1 MTKGRNPFLPP
12 GKEQGTVGS
21 YGMFVRERAVQDGL
35 FKYWPILSEDQL
47 GPCLVKAWKGEYET
61 ADEAFQDVRAMLERH
76 GRFFTEDEE
85 DEIEGFDWEAEF
97 GSVRQG

>member
-1 MTKGRNPFLPP
+1 M
-12 GKEQGTVGS
+12 S
-21 YGMFVRERAVQDGL
+21 ARERTVQDGL

-47 GPCLVKAWKGEYET
+47 GPCLVEAWKGEYET

-76 GRFFTEDEE
+76 GRTFAEHEE
-85 DEIEGFDWEAEF
+85 DEIEGFGWEAEF